1 MHQARKTRGATKLI
15 LVLAFLTIIVAVS
28 AAHLIAQ
35 SRSRAIQSSVDLI
48 VENSMVSIRIVEK
61 MGMDLQAEQVLVD
74 RHIFEHDAV
83 DLALT
88 ERQIAARRG
97 DFAAGAAR
105 YDGLATYP
113 HEANTWRELKADVAS
128 VERLIDAA
136 LVLSRKN
143 LDEEAQAA
151 LVSAEPRRASIERK
165 IEALVQINQVAAD
178 DGMRKVRALQ
188 ASAQRLR
195 SAVHRDR
202 LRWSPSSSGPG

>member
-35 SRSRAIQSSVDLI
+35 SRSRAIRAA
-48 VENSMVSIRIVEK
+48 SIYHRELHGQHPDRQK
-61 MGMDLQAEQVLVD
+61 MGMDLQAEQVLVN

-105 YDGLATYP
+105 YDGLATYR
-113 HEANTWRELKADVAS
+113 HEADTWRELKADVAS
-128 VERLIDAA
+128 WSGVIDAA

-151 LVSAEPRRASIERK
+151 LVSAEPRRASIERNRGARPDQPGRRGRRDAK
-165 IEALVQINQVAAD
+165 VA
-178 DGMRKVRALQ
+178 RCK
-188 ASAQRLR
+188 LR
-195 SAVHRDR
+195 R
-202 LRWSPSSSGPG
+202 SGCAPC